1 MKTELYNPT
10 GKTEILE
17 DLEKSY
23 SKWSSSN
30 KSPSGVVEDRIRG
43 SNYIQ
48 HLQGVFVG
56 KETKTQLEEMWSR
69 IFLNEN
75 ITEPAI

>member
-48 HLQGVFVG
+48 HLQGV
-56 KETKTQLEEMWSR
+56 
-69 IFLNEN
+69 
-75 ITEPAI
+75 